1 MTVSELKA
9 ILPQLQSLRFH
20 TVSDEGLIVYTRSY
34 AALYNM
40 VSVNALDDEFG
51 AREIYRKKLDSLFAS
66 LSRRYGNLQGFGL
79 RAEAVDAML
88 HILNDTGCIVGR
100 QKRDLCFELF
110 DELTKSY
117 LFDFDETAY
126 DHNALYGVM
135 RLIYQFL
142 CWLVPEDAENDPWL
156 CPEPGCR
163 MGYGAA

>member
-40 VSVNALDDEFG
+40 VSVNALDNEFG

-66 LSRRYGNLQGFGL
+66 LSRRYGNLQGIGL

-100 QKRDLCFELF
+100 QKRDLCLSCS
-110 DELTKSY
+110 T
-117 LFDFDETAY
+117 
-126 DHNALYGVM
+126 N
-135 RLIYQFL
+135 
-142 CWLVPEDAENDPWL
+142 
-156 CPEPGCR
+156 
-163 MGYGAA
+163 